1 MSAMSKII
9 DCVSIAQKVKEEVKQ
24 EVSTMEHAPCLTV
37 VIVGDDPASQVYV
50 RNKEK
55 VCEEVGIKSV
65 VHRLPSDSTQ
75 TMVEGVVKALN
86 HDHNIHGILVQLP
99 LPKHLD
105 EQRIIDCIDPR
116 KDVDGLTVHNQG
128 LLALGRLSEAVLPCT
143 PSGVIR
149 IFDEI
154 GYDLAGKDV
163 VIVGRSNLFGKPM
176 AQLCLNRN
184 ATVKTCHSR
193 TSDLQWHTN
202 NAEVL
207 ICAIGR
213 PKFFNEKHIDSH
225 DVVIDVGI
233 NRDENGK
240 LCGDV
245 DIEAVLNLNGANHI
259 TPVPRGVG
267 VLTTAMLLKNVLKCS
282 KLLGNK

>member
-1 MSAMSKII
+1 MNKII
-9 DCVSIAQKVKEEVKQ
+9 DCVSIAQKVKDEVKQ
-24 EVSTMEHAPCLTV
+24 EVSTMENAPCLTV

-55 VCEEVGIKSV
+55 VCEEVGIKSKTV
-65 VHRLPSDSTQ
+65 RLSGDIDQYALET
-75 TMVEGVVKALN
+75 VVKSLN
-86 HDHNIHGILVQLP
+86 EEPTVHGILVQLP
-99 LPKHLD
+99 LPKHLN
-105 EQRIIDCIDPR
+105 EQQVIDCIDPR

-128 LLALGRLSEAVLPCT
+128 LLALGRLDEAVLPCT

-154 GYDLAGKDV
+154 GYDLTGKEV
-163 VIVGRSNLFGKPM
+163 AIVGRSNLFGKPM

-184 ATVKTCHSR
+184 ATVIMCHSK
-193 TSDLQWHTN
+193 TQALKHVTALSD
-202 NAEVL
+202 VV
-207 ICAIGR
+207 ICAIGA
-213 PKFFNEKHIDSH
+213 PKFFDENFFRRN

-245 DIEAVLNLNGANHI
+245 DLHAVLDEVGAI

-282 KLLGNK
+282 NLLGNH

>member
-1 MSAMSKII
+1 MSKII

-184 ATVKTCHSR
+184 ATVTMCHSK
-193 TSDLQWHTN
+193 TQALKHVTALSDV
-202 NAEVL
+202 A
-207 ICAIGR
+207 ICAIGA
-213 PKFFNEKHIDSH
+213 PKFFDENFFRNN

-245 DIEAVLNLNGANHI
+245 DLHAVLEEVGAI